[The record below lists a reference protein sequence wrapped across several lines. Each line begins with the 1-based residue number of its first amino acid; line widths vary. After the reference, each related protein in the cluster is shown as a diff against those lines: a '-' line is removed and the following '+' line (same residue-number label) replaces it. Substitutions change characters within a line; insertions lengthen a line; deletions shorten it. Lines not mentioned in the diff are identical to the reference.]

1 MTVVHV
7 GGFAATGGSAIRD
20 YLFGSDQFAFFG
32 AEFRLLR
39 DRYGLMSMYHALRKA
54 ADSETTDLILRDFE
68 WLAFW
73 SAREGGLRNF
83 RGRGRDYDRLT
94 RGRFTPATVTFLN
107 SITSYRYPMN
117 WDFFSFRKTFT
128 RHFRDSVFG
137 KIGLDVKYDARM
149 VFFEDDV
156 FMNEASRYLKEIFS
170 GVRDWSLKS
179 QESPLLL
186 HNTVSNQ
193 SYEEIDFTR
202 MLVPNSK
209 FLIVDRDPRDIFL
222 DLPEG
227 RYLPSGVSPLER
239 SKAFVRF
246 FMHCRRDLEKLL
258 REQDVLL
265 IRFEDFVLDHET
277 EARRLWNFLGLP
289 IPKKSSG
296 NSFNVSQSA
305 RNTELY
311 KNAVGQEKDAIR
323 HIENEL
329 KGFLHRL

>member
-7 GGFAATGGSAIRD
+7 GGFAATGTSAIRD
-20 YLFGSDQFAFFG
+20 YLLDSAQFAFFG

-39 DRYGLMSMYHALRKA
+39 DRYGLMSMYHALRNA
-54 ADSETTDLILRDFE
+54 ADSETTNLILKDFE

-73 SAREGGLRNF
+73 SAREGGLRKF

-94 RGRFTPATVTFLN
+94 CGRFTPATLAFLN
-107 SITSYRYPMN
+107 SITPYRYPMN
-117 WDFFSFRKTFT
+117 WDFFSFRKTFI
-128 RHFRDSVFG
+128 RHLSDSGFG
-137 KIGLDVKYDARM
+137 KLGLDVTQDCRM

-156 FMNEASRYLKEIFS
+156 FMNEASRYLEEIFS
-170 GVRDWSLKS
+170 GVREWNLKS

-193 SYEEIDFTR
+193 SYDETSFTR
-202 MLVPNSK
+202 RLVPNSK
-209 FLIVDRDPRDIFL
+209 FLILDRDPRDIFL

-246 FMHCRRDLEKLL
+246 FMHCRRDLEKLR

-265 IRFEDFVLDHET
+265 IRFEDFVLDHQT
-277 EARRLWNFLGLP
+277 GARRLWNFLGLP
-289 IPKKSSG
+289 VPEEPSG
-296 NSFNVSQSA
+296 KAFDVSQSA
-305 RNTELY
+305 RNVELY

-323 HIENEL
+323 HIEDQL
-329 KGFLHRL
+329 SAFLHRL